1 MAQGV
6 KRTIGLYING
16 TEVKSEIKDIKAAMI
31 HLVNEQNRMTIGS
44 DQYVAHAKKI
54 RELKS
59 IINEHNNALKV
70 SGNLW
75 DTFSKRIVMLGAGI
89 GGWIETFQQLNQTA
103 MDFKKLATDLAA
115 MDDVYASVQKYANL
129 TRDEVLQLNEEFKKM
144 DTRTSREELN
154 RLAGEAGKLGIEG
167 VQNLKDFV
175 AAADIIQISL
185 GEDLGEDAV
194 KQMGK
199 LAEMFDL
206 TKVYGYKDGMLKVA
220 SAINQ
225 VGQSST
231 AAESYLL
238 DFTNRL
244 SGVANQ
250 AGISVADIIGYGS
263 VLDQNAQQVEMSAT
277 ALNKFI
283 IQMVNKTESVANAAG
298 IPVKELNDLI
308 GKDMNAALLRVF
320 EGLNKKGGLKDLAPL
335 FKDLGAEG
343 ARAASII
350 AILSEKYDTIIQEQ
364 QLSNKSFEDGNSVL
378 KEFNTNNNNLNAEL
392 EKSKKKFQDQ
402 RLELGEKFY
411 PVLLKITKGSTGLI
425 KAIGMLST
433 FISENKGL
441 ILILVA
447 AYSKYLIAGAKFL
460 AFKTKEVVAEQ
471 ASIVSKKLSN
481 VVTNLSTLRL
491 YYHALAHDLAAKK
504 ITLHAAAQEALRITM
519 LKLPWTAIL
528 VAITAIVYAIAKWG
542 KASSVLQKNMGEMTV
557 EISKQKTEAK
567 KLVTELAATT
577 KGSEDREKII
587 QKITEKY
594 GVYRDQLIDEKNNLK
609 NLDVVL
615 GAINK
620 KLEEQIRLKF
630 RNNAVD
636 EIYEKQGKKVK
647 KSGERV
653 FKNIQQQ
660 ITDLDKAGE
669 AMSELR
675 ELMDE
680 ENIIKDEIFTSN
692 AGQVYVSYTPSDK
705 LTAFLKKYNVSLKN
719 GLDKNIYEYQFYNK
733 QLNDEINKA
742 EILFGESEK
751 TQLSEM
757 ESLEKQLVELNKK
770 FVDAKTAEGKIQ
782 YATEITALK
791 KLIQDKKGLGK
802 KEIDNNSEL
811 TDEEKAEL
819 KKREDAWKS
828 FYEKQ
833 ANFRAKQNIDQLT
846 DFEKEK
852 AQIIYE
858 YDQMIKESQ
867 EFGERGKKI
876 AGELEKEKGEAII
889 AAGQKYLAK
898 YNEVIQ
904 KIYVSAEKQ
913 LGSDNPLL
921 EKLRVS
927 DSDWNKIIDDYTSVL
942 NELEILYSETQ
953 DPQEAEEVRQTMI
966 ATWDKMNEAIK
977 LKSENQ
983 INIIKDAQG
992 EITDTLKTETERQ
1005 IDEVKKKYD
1014 LLIKLAQTSMDELV
1028 KIDPVANAELIE
1040 TLKKQ
1045 IEDLKKKLG
1054 EEIETIKIPKNEDGD
1069 GTGLGA
1075 LLTIDWK
1082 NFGDDWKKNLS
1093 KIVAAVEEAYQQIG
1107 SIMNSITEIQNNN
1120 SQTELNKYKEA
1131 QDEKLELLQSRYDKG
1146 LISEAYYNSAKQKI
1160 EEETDAKEK
1169 KIALEQWKRNKALA
1183 TSQAAINGA
1192 LAIVSTYAQLG
1203 FTVPG
1208 IIASVLCAAATVAEI
1223 AAIQSEP
1230 APYARGGYV
1239 KRETVYKAGEKGEEW
1254 VASHSLLKDKKTA
1267 GIISELEAYQRGS
1280 KSIFNNVSVP
1290 DQKNMSQA
1298 ASSLSRSFVTSQ
1310 TPVVNNYYQ
1319 NNSDNETIKKMY
1331 NKVEEFTKYMS
1342 DPKNRRAS
1350 VDRKLLTEFDS
1361 DETFL
1366 RNKSVL

>member
-16 TEVKSEIKDIKAAMI
+16 TEVKSEIKDIKAAMT

-167 VQNLKDFV
+167 VKNLKDFV

-199 LAEMFDL
+199 LSEMFDL
-206 TKVYGYKDGMLKVA
+206 TKLYGYKDAMLKI
-220 SAINQ
+220 SSTFNE

-244 SGVANQ
+244 SGMANQ
-250 AGISVADIIGYGS
+250 AGMSIDQIVGFGS

-283 IQMVNKTESVANAAG
+283 PQLINKTGDIAKAAG
-298 IPVKELNDLI
+298 IPVKELKDLI

-320 EGLNKKGGLKDLAPL
+320 EGLNKRGGLKDLAPF

-350 AILSEKYDTIIQEQ
+350 SILSEKYDTIIQEQ
-364 QLSNKSFEDGNSVL
+364 ALAKKSFEDGNSVL

-392 EKSKKKFQDQ
+392 EKAKKNFQDQ

-447 AYSKYLIAGAKFL
+447 AYSKYLLAGAKFL

-481 VVTNLSTLRL
+481 VITNLSTLRL

-542 KASSVLQKNMGEMTV
+542 KETSVLKKNMGEMTV
-557 EISKQKTEAK
+557 EISQQKTEAK
-567 KLVTELAATT
+567 KLVTQLAATT

-594 GVYRDQLIDEKNNLK
+594 GVYREQLIDEKNNLK

-615 GAINK
+615 GAINQ

-647 KSGERV
+647 KRGERV
-653 FKNIQQQ
+653 FENIQQQ
-660 ITDLDKAGE
+660 IKDLDKAGD

-680 ENIIKDEIFTSN
+680 GNIIKDEIFTSN

-757 ESLEKQLVELNKK
+757 ESLEKQLAELNKK
-770 FVDAKTAEGKIQ
+770 FVDAKTAAGKIQ
-782 YATEITALK
+782 YAKEITALEKLIEDKK
-791 KLIQDKKGLGK
+791 KLGD
-802 KEIDNNSEL
+802 KEINNNNEL

-833 ANFRAKQNIDQLT
+833 ANFRAKQQIDQLT

-852 AQIIYE
+852 ASITHE
-858 YDQMIKESQ
+858 YDQLIKEAL

-889 AAGQKYLAK
+889 TAGQKYLAK
-898 YNEVIQ
+898 YKEVIQ
-904 KIYVSAEKQ
+904 KIYDSAEKQ

-927 DSDWNKIIDDYTSVL
+927 DTEWNKIINDYKDILS
-942 NELEILYSETQ
+942 ELEILYSETQ

-992 EITDTLKTETERQ
+992 EITDALKTETEKQ
-1005 IDEVKKKYD
+1005 IDEVKNKYD

-1040 TLKKQ
+1040 KLKSQ
-1045 IEDLKKKLG
+1045 IEELKKKLG
-1054 EEIETIKIPKNEDGD
+1054 EEIDNVTGKSGDNVWEDFFN
-1069 GTGLGA
+1069 
-1075 LLTIDWK
+1075 IDWSK
-1082 NFGDDWKKNLS
+1082 IGEDWRGGLK
-1093 KIVAAVEEAYQQIG
+1093 KIVALVEEVYS
-1107 SIMNSITEIQNNN
+1107 SIANIVTDIATIQNNAAE
-1120 SQTELNKYKEA
+1120 TELNTFKATQE
-1131 QDEKLELLQSRYDKG
+1131 EKLEALQDRYDKG
-1146 LISEAYYNSAKQKI
+1146 LISDAYYNSEKEKL
-1160 EEETDAKEK
+1160 EDETAAKEK
-1169 KIALEQWKRNKALA
+1169 QVALEQWKRNKAVA
-1183 TSQAAINGA
+1183 TSEAIIQGA
-1192 LAIVSTYAQLG
+1192 LGALKSL
-1203 FTVPG
+1203 
-1208 IIASVLCAAATVAEI
+1208 ASLPFPYGLIPMALSLAASAVQI

-1239 KRETVYKAGEKGEEW
+1239 KEETVFKAGEQGEEW

-1280 KSIFNNVSVP
+1280 KSIFNTVSIP
-1290 DQKNMSQA
+1290 NQKNMSQA

-1331 NKVEEFTKYMS
+1331 NKFEEFTKYMS

-1350 VDRKLLTEFDS
+1350 VDRKLLSEFDS

>member
-16 TEVKSEIKDIKAAMI
+16 TEVKSEIKDIKAAMT

-103 MDFKKLATDLAA
+103 MDLKKLATDLAA

-343 ARAASII
+343 ARAASVI
-350 AILSEKYDTIIQEQ
+350 AILSEKYDTIIQGQ
-364 QLSNKSFEDGNSVL
+364 QLSNKAFEDGNSVL

-460 AFKTKEVVAEQ
+460 AFKTKEIVAEQ

-542 KASSVLQKNMGEMTV
+542 KETSVLQKNMGEMTV
-557 EISKQKTEAK
+557 EISQQKTEAK
-567 KLVTELAATT
+567 KLLSQLAATT
-577 KGSEDREKII
+577 KGSEERERII

-615 GAINK
+615 GAINQ

-653 FKNIQQQ
+653 FENIQQQ

-757 ESLEKQLVELNKK
+757 ESLEKQLAELNKK
-770 FVDAKTAEGKIQ
+770 FVDAKTAAGKIQ
-782 YATEITALK
+782 YAKEITALEKLIEDKK
-791 KLIQDKKGLGK
+791 KLGD
-802 KEIDNNSEL
+802 KEINNNNEL

-833 ANFRAKQNIDQLT
+833 ANFRAKQQIDQLT

-852 AQIIYE
+852 ASITYE
-858 YDQMIKESQ
+858 YDQMIKEAL

-889 AAGQKYLAK
+889 AAGQKYLVK

-904 KIYVSAEKQ
+904 KIYDSAEKR

-921 EKLRVS
+921 EKLKVS
-927 DSDWNKIIDDYTSVL
+927 DTEWNKIINDYKDIL

-953 DPQEAEEVRQTMI
+953 DPQEAEDVRQTMI
-966 ATWDKMNEAIK
+966 TTWERMNEAIR

-992 EITDTLKTETERQ
+992 EITDALKTETERQ
-1005 IDEVKKKYD
+1005 IDEVKNKYD

-1028 KIDPVANAELIE
+1028 EIDPVANAELIE
-1040 TLKKQ
+1040 KLKKQ
-1045 IEDLKKKLG
+1045 IEELKKKLG
-1054 EEIETIKIPKNEDGD
+1054 EEIEVVLKKEDDKSGIA
-1069 GTGLGA
+1069 GLF
-1075 LLTIDWK
+1075 TIDWD
-1082 NFGDDWKKNLS
+1082 NFLNDWKTNLQ
-1093 KIVAAVEEAYQQIG
+1093 KIIAAVEEAYRSIG
-1107 SIMNSITEIQNNN
+1107 SIMNSVTEIQNNN
-1120 SQTELNKYKEA
+1120 AESELNKYKEV
-1131 QDEKLELLQSRYDKG
+1131 QEGKLDTLQERYDKG
-1146 LISEAYYNSAKQKI
+1146 LISEAYYNSQKQKI

-1169 KIALEQWKRNKALA
+1169 QIALEQWKRSKALA
-1183 TSQAAINGA
+1183 SSQAAIQGA
-1192 LAIVSTYAQLG
+1192 LAIVSTFAQLG
-1203 FTVPG
+1203 FSVEG
-1208 IIASVLCAAATVAEI
+1208 VIAAALCAASTVAEI

-1239 KRETVYKAGEKGEEW
+1239 KKETVYKAGEQGEEW

-1280 KSIFNNVSVP
+1280 KSIFNTVSVP
-1290 DQKNMSQA
+1290 NQKNMSQA